1 MFAQTSWK
9 FEHCQLLATASDPQG
24 PQVVVDDLV
33 LDGTTDVAESVW
45 NGIVAETKAETFF
58 GHGWLDQLR
67 EVSLRGGL
75 ENHGYLKVEV
85 STEAKVISS
94 SPALE
99 HVVVHARLRGGPQY
113 TLSGVQFRNVDSERH
128 LAFPAEELR
137 TLVPLREGDLFS
149 AEKVREAITALTR
162 HYGAHGY
169 IDFVPEPKTEIDDV
183 HQQVALVMS
192 LQEGLQFRLGNIE
205 IIGLDSTLE
214 KELRSQIR
222 TGDVLNFQLIVD
234 FYREHKSELP
244 EEVLPED
251 TELRRKIK
259 ERTADALFDFRSCSQ
274 LQNLGTSILPVLNP
288 SASAW

>member
-1 MFAQTSWK
+1 MEGPRVLRVGLAALFCIYVCCPMFAQTSWK
-9 FEHCQLLATASDPQG
+9 SEHCQLLATASDPQG

-67 EVSLRGGL
+67 ELSLRGGL

-128 LAFPAEELR
+128 QMR
-137 TLVPLREGDLFS
+137 V
-149 AEKVREAITALTR
+149 LT
-162 HYGAHGY
+162 
-169 IDFVPEPKTEIDDV
+169 
-183 HQQVALVMS
+183 QQ
-192 LQEGLQFRLGNIE
+192 
-205 IIGLDSTLE
+205 
-214 KELRSQIR
+214 
-222 TGDVLNFQLIVD
+222 
-234 FYREHKSELP
+234 
-244 EEVLPED
+244 
-251 TELRRKIK
+251 
-259 ERTADALFDFRSCSQ
+259 
-274 LQNLGTSILPVLNP
+274 
-288 SASAW
+288 